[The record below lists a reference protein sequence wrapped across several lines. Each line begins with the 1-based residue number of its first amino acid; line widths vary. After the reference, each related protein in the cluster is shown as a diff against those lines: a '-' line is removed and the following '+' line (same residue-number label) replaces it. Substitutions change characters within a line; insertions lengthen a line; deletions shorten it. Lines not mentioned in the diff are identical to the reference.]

1 MFVGS
6 TFLYQ
11 IQKDETILWSVK
23 KRRNWYFYS
32 FIKAAEC
39 QIGKNI
45 WDLERIL
52 QEKTKKS
59 K

>member
-23 KRRNWYFYS
+23 KEDVGIS
-32 FIKAAEC
+32 IHLLKAAEC
-39 QIGKNI
+39 QIGKKYFGFK
-45 WDLERIL
+45 D
-52 QEKTKKS
+52 KSTGKK
-59 K
+59 